1 MHFWY
6 YLKYS
11 SQYERHKDMFLFP
24 PESFAVVAVE
34 CLLYLECIFVSAI
47 ILLFSIWMLTGARV
61 ISSTVHSEQLC
72 R

>member
-1 MHFWY
+1 MLFWY

-24 PESFAVVAVE
+24 PEGFAVDAVE
-34 CLLYLECIFVSAI
+34 CLLHLECIFVSAI
-47 ILLFSIWMLTGARV
+47 IFFFSIWMLSGACV